1 MRNKRTDIALIIF
14 CLLILAAFLLFALLQ
29 NGGGLSEEENRE
41 LATFPHL
48 TARSLTSGEYFKG
61 ISAFVN
67 DNFPLRTRLIEANAL
82 MKLTLGQRES
92 NGVFITKNGGLIAK
106 GEYDSLDIAKKN
118 IKAINEL
125 CGITEND
132 AVAIIPRACDLLS
145 DSLPKGYDT
154 ARSQEINRLIADEM
168 PDALK
173 LQNSIFEALSRVDR
187 PFYQTDHHWTTEGA
201 FSAYKELINS
211 LGHIPHEKEYFTVH
225 TASTD
230 FSGTLASKSSIRFLS
245 TDSIELYRYEGDEDH
260 IIYNS
265 DTDRYTS
272 SFYELSALE
281 GKDKYRVFLG
291 GNFSLLTVR
300 GTNGAAKPR
309 LLLIKDSFANS
320 LVPFLA
326 LHFDIDIVDP
336 RYCAKP
342 VCELVTPSEYDS
354 ILFIFG
360 ADTLAN
366 TPMYNKIKPS

>member
-14 CLLILAAFLLFALLQ
+14 CLLILAAFVIFAFLQ
-29 NGGGLSEEENRE
+29 DCEGVSEEENRK
-41 LATFPHL
+41 LASFPRL

-82 MKLTLGQRES
+82 MKLAVGQRES
-92 NGVFITKNGGLIAK
+92 NGVFVTKDNGLIAK

-118 IKAINEL
+118 IEAINEF
-125 CGITEND
+125 CDITKNEN
-132 AVAIIPRACDLLS
+132 VAIIPRACDLLS
-145 DSLPKGYDT
+145 DSLPQGYDVS
-154 ARSQEINRLIADEM
+154 RSQEINRLIADEI

-173 LQNSIFEALSRVDR
+173 LKKSTFEALSKVDQ
-187 PFYQTDHHWTTEGA
+187 PFYRTDHHWTTEGA
-201 FSAYKELINS
+201 FSAYKEITS
-211 LGHIPHEKEYFTVH
+211 ALGHIPHEKEYFTVH

-245 TDSIELYRYEGDEDH
+245 TDSVELYRYEGDEDY

-265 DTDRYTS
+265 DTDRSTS

-281 GKDKYRVFLG
+281 EKDKYKVFLG

-300 GTNGAAKPR
+300 DSNSAEKPR

-354 ILFIFG
+354 ILFIFA
-360 ADTLAN
+360 ADTLAT